1 MRPRSL
7 VDQTSRW
14 LTGPSREAAVARN
27 ILVCVVYVL
36 LAELVLWPRNDG
48 GQAAMPAWPAHGWS
62 LAVIWIFGR
71 HVQYGLMAGAT
82 LVIVTHGPPLMAV
95 LGCLGPVAGAR
106 AARRVL
112 THLRFDD
119 RFERIRDPLLLT
131 MVGAPVSALVSATIV
146 TTAAGTAGLLPPP
159 ALAADWL
166 LWVMRNWLGAATIT
180 PLVLAWRRARPLPDI
195 ISMARAAEAAVL
207 ITLLMVLASFVVWM
221 WAITARD
228 IPVAFLALPFIT
240 WSGLR
245 FGMRGVSIVIV
256 VLTSIAVFAAVFG
269 LGPTVGLPMLV
280 GQAMLFLFLLFTSTV
295 GQVLAAMKAERD
307 EAVARRVHLEEQLHH
322 SQKMEAMGRLAGG
335 MAHDFNN
342 LLTTIVGY
350 TEILMGAFDARD
362 PKRADAEHVSRA
374 AMRAAELARQ
384 LLTFSRRRGDAAKAV
399 NANTVIDKVEPMLR
413 RVIGADISLTIA
425 PRSHQPVVSIDAGQL
440 EQIVMHLVVNARD
453 AMPRGGRLTVETLD
467 VHLDEDTALDTPD
480 AQPGDFVAIVVS
492 DTGAGM
498 PPLVRDRVFEP
509 YFTTK
514 EAGKGTGLGLST
526 VYGMVRQ
533 AHGHVTLT
541 TAVGQGTTF
550 RVLLPVAHVDAAPET
565 EPMVSRL
572 PRGTEHV
579 LLLEDDASVRRLAK
593 ELLTKLGYSV
603 IEAASGRAGLALGSD
618 DARHFD
624 IVVCD
629 VILGDM
635 SGPAV
640 AEALQALRP
649 GIRVLYISGYLDDVI
664 VRTGVLGE
672 GKPLLQKPFTPLQLA
687 RKIREVLEAR
697 EYDVA

>member
-1 MRPRSL
+1 MA
-7 VDQTSRW
+7 RW

-27 ILVCVVYVL
+27 VVVCLVYVL
-36 LAELVLWPRNDG
+36 LAELVLWPRNNG
-48 GQAAMPAWPAHGWS
+48 GQAAMPAWPAHGWA

-71 HVQYGLMAGAT
+71 HVQYGLIAGAT
-82 LVIVTHGPPLMAV
+82 VVIVMHAPPLMAV
-95 LGCLGPVAGAR
+95 LGCLGPVAGTR
-106 AARRVL
+106 TARRL
-112 THLRFDD
+112 LKHLRFDD

-131 MVGAPVSALVSATIV
+131 MVAAPVSAMISAAIV
-146 TTAAGTAGLLPPP
+146 TTAAWTAGVLPPRGMP
-159 ALAADWL
+159 ADWV
-166 LWVMRNWLGAATIT
+166 LWVMREWLGAATIT
-180 PLVLAWRRARPLPDI
+180 PLILAWRRARPLPDI
-195 ISMARAAEAAVL
+195 ISMARAAEAALL
-207 ITLLMVLASFVVWM
+207 ITLLMLLASFVVWL

-228 IPVAFLALPFIT
+228 IPVAFLALPFIA

-245 FGMRGVSIVIV
+245 FGMRGVSIVVV

-269 LGPTVGLPMLV
+269 LGPTVGLPALV
-280 GQAMLFLFLLFTSTV
+280 AQAMLFLFLLFNAMI

-307 EAVARRVHLEEQLHH
+307 EAVARRVHLEEQLRH
-322 SQKMEAMGRLAGG
+322 SQKMEAVGRLAGG
-335 MAHDFNN
+335 VAHDFNN
-342 LLTTIVGY
+342 LLTAILGY
-350 TEILMGAFDARD
+350 AEIMMSTFDPRD
-362 PKRADAEHVSRA
+362 PKRADAEQISRA
-374 AMRAAELARQ
+374 AMRAVELTRQ
-384 LLTFSRRRGDAAKAV
+384 MLAFSRRRGDAPRVV
-399 NANTVIDKVEPMLR
+399 NVNSVLDKVEPMLR
-413 RVIGADISLTIA
+413 RVIGADITLTIA
-425 PRSHQPVVSIDAGQL
+425 PRSHQPVVQIDAAQL
-440 EQIVMHLVVNARD
+440 EQIVMNLAVNARD
-453 AMPRGGRLTVETLD
+453 AMPHGGRLTVETLD
-467 VHLDEDTALDTPD
+467 VHVDEDAAIDTPD
-480 AQPGDFVAIVVS
+480 ADPGDYVALVVS

-498 PPLVRDRVFEP
+498 PPLVRARVFEP

-526 VYGMVRQ
+526 VYGIVRQ
-533 AHGHVTLT
+533 ARGHVTLAT
-541 TAVGQGTTF
+541 EVGQGATF
-550 RVLLPVAHVDAAPET
+550 RVLLPAATEDAAPDA
-565 EPMVSRL
+565 EPQVSHL
-572 PRGTEHV
+572 ARGTEHV

-593 ELLTKLGYSV
+593 ELLTRLGYSV

-618 DARHFD
+618 DTRHVD

-649 GIRVLYISGYLDDVI
+649 EIRVLYISGYLDDVI